1 MSKQN
6 EEITHYTDAIYT
18 KGPHEPLYLS
28 DKQKHVARFLSLKS
42 MTNALMGYSLKNAV
56 CMYIKT
62 THGFDA
68 FDDLEMQDIH
78 VHLINNDISR
88 AIDPWVDQEGQK
100 CYLIRL
106 DVTYNIF
113 RGDTLL
119 FTLSPGPPRLTMD
132 VVRTIH
138 G

>member
-1 MSKQN
+1 MSSH

-18 KGPHEPLYLS
+18 KGPREPLYLS
-28 DKQKHVARFLSLKS
+28 DKHLARFVSLKS
-42 MTNALMGYSLKNAV
+42 MTNELLGYSLKNTV

-62 THGFDA
+62 IQGFDA
-68 FDDLEMQDIH
+68 FDAPEMSD
-78 VHLINNDISR
+78 VRVNFLNNDISR
-88 AIDPWVDQEGQK
+88 VIESWIDQDGQK